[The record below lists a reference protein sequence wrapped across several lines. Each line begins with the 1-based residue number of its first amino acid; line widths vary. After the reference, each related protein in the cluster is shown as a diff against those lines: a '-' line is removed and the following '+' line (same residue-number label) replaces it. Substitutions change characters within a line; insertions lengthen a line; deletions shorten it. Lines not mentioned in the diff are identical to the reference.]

1 MIEWGPIIDRHVHGK
16 SDRGSLWIR
25 LDREDM
31 VLALYT
37 LFNGIVKYV
46 PETDEEQEL
55 EAMKIRAELI
65 LDQHDFAEKLAI
77 NNKR

>member
-16 SDRGSLWIR
+16 CCRGSLWIR
-25 LDREDM
+25 LDREDR

-46 PETDEEQEL
+46 PETDEELGL
-55 EAMKIRAELI
+55 EAMLTRAELI